1 MVVVVD
7 DLPRPHPP
15 QLREEQEVVVVKI
28 ASVDFAAI
36 TAAARRPTTIRWALV
51 GIPIIPER
59 ADPLRDRPSLMTF
72 SKKKVTAF

>member
-1 MVVVVD
+1 MVVVD

-15 QLREEQEVVVVKI
+15 REEQEVVVKI

-36 TAAARRPTTIRWALV
+36 TAAARRLTTTRWALV